1 MPGMDDAKPQSAF
14 EVKEPRI
21 KEDIPSPK
29 AEGDLREAF
38 DLPLTSGRD
47 PEHGMASDRGAADA
61 TTLFSDEGPSE
72 RRITAA
78 QARAKAR
85 RCVHCG
91 GVVPR
96 GMSICT
102 TCGTDQET
110 GLRVGL
116 DDDLAPPPRPPP
128 EGPPFHVSIIGGLCI
143 AAALILLSFSVR
155 ESVLTQSVV
164 EQCAWLGLAAVA
176 IFCITASVQLIRGKS
191 AKMLIVALT
200 LAVFVDVGAL
210 IALPIIRANFEE
222 RETIITHAQPEQPT
236 DVSMKIK
243 PVEDRIDTNRITFGV
258 ILIVIYAL
266 LSVYLISRP
275 VQRYIHSQV
284 DRHS

>member
-1 MPGMDDAKPQSAF
+1 MPGLDDAKPLS
-14 EVKEPRI
+14 
-21 KEDIPSPK
+21 
-29 AEGDLREAF
+29 AF
-38 DLPLTSGRD
+38 DLKAAPDQRRHAEPQGRGG
-47 PEHGMASDRGAADA
+47 PPRNVRLYRSQAGGTPSTGWLRTRGAADA
-61 TTLFSDEGPSE
+61 ATLFSDEGPSE

-78 QARAKAR
+78 EARAKAR

-116 DDDLAPPPRPPP
+116 EDDLAPPPPPPP

-143 AAALILLSFSVR
+143 AAALVLLSLSVR

-164 EQCAWLGLAAVA
+164 EQFAWLGLAVGRHLRHH
-176 IFCITASVQLIRGKS
+176 ASVQLIRGKS

-200 LAVFVDVGAL
+200 LGRLVDVMAL
-210 IALPIIRANFEE
+210 IALPIVRANFEE
-222 RETIITHAQPEQPT
+222 RETIITHVEPEQPT
-236 DVSMKIK
+236 D
-243 PVEDRIDTNRITFGV
+243 TT
-258 ILIVIYAL
+258 
-266 LSVYLISRP
+266 
-275 VQRYIHSQV
+275 
-284 DRHS
+284 